1 MADSAQLAGL
11 DEAHEA
17 RQGLV
22 NGLAAPKIEEVL
34 RRAHPPLAGLVGHS
48 IHDLV
53 GHTVHWITVF
63 A

>member
-11 DEAHEA
+11 DEA

-22 NGLAAPKIEEVL
+22 NGLAAPKIQEVL